1 MSIGLYLTVCFV
13 PQDEDTSKAT
23 AVPVGDSIIKVKMS
37 GLQAPVPTTEA
48 EALRKDPLK
57 NYATNDVGDFDD

>member
-1 MSIGLYLTVCFV
+1 MRFV
-13 PQDEDTSKAT
+13 PQDEDTTSKAT
-23 AVPVGDSIIKVKMS
+23 AVPVGDSIIKVKKS

-57 NYATNDVGDFDD
+57 NYATSDVGEFDD